1 MRQKTTFVALF
12 FLCAGLVVAYV
23 CHRSAESLFGLA
35 RINNSPIL
43 GDNFPLSALIGAV
56 LGLGT
61 AAALFNIPRTNQLAG
76 EVVDELYK
84 VAWPSSAETRVNTMV
99 VIVTS
104 VVASLILGVFDIT
117 FSQLSTLL
125 ANTGIHL

>member
-12 FLCAGLVVAYV
+12 FLFAGLVVAFV
-23 CHRSAESLFGLA
+23 LHRSAESIFSLA
-35 RINNSPIL
+35 RINNAPVL

-56 LGLGT
+56 IGLGVAVT
-61 AAALFNIPRTNQLAG
+61 LFNVPRTHNLAG
-76 EVVDELYK
+76 EVVDELNK
-84 VAWPSSAETRVNTMV
+84 VAWPTAAETRVNTMV

-117 FSQLSTLL
+117 FSQLSVLL
-125 ANTGIHL
+125 ANSGIHL

>member
-12 FLCAGLVVAYV
+12 FLVVGLVLAFVFA
-23 CHRSAESLFGLA
+23 RSAGSLFGVF
-35 RINNSPIL
+35 RINDASLL
-43 GDNFPLSALIGAV
+43 GDNLPLSRLVGVV

-61 AAALFNIPRTNQLAG
+61 AAVLFNVPRTHGLAG
-76 EVVDELYK
+76 EVVEELYK
-84 VAWPSSAETRVNTMV
+84 VAWPSSAETRVNTLV

-117 FSQLSTLL
+117 FSQLSAYL
-125 ANTGIHL
+125 ANLNRHL

>member
-12 FLCAGLVVAYV
+12 FLFAGLVAAYV
-23 CHRSAESLFGLA
+23 CHRAAESIFSLA
-35 RINNSPIL
+35 RINNAPVL

-56 LGLGT
+56 IGLGV
-61 AAALFNIPRTNQLAG
+61 AAALFNMQRTHTLAG
-76 EVVDELYK
+76 EVVDELNK
-84 VAWPSSAETRVNTMV
+84 VAWPTSAETRMNTMV

-117 FSQLSTLL
+117 FSQLSILL
-125 ANTGIHL
+125 ANSGIHL